1 MSQDMCKVMRLG
13 NKEKHPFYDKG
24 VVMTNGGCTDIQQVW
39 GRGDED
45 ERKKQA
51 PPPGLVSIEQAG
63 AMVKGSPVAGTPQTG
78 LLLCTGKQKNTI
90 QKE

>member
-13 NKEKHPFYDKG
+13 NKEKHPFCDKG
-24 VVMTNGGCTDIQQVW
+24 VAMTIGGYTDIQQVW

-51 PPPGLVSIEQAG
+51 PPTGLVSIEEAG
-63 AMVKGSPVAGTPQTG
+63 GMVKGSPVAGTPQTG
-78 LLLCTGKQKNTI
+78 LLLRTGKQKNTI
-90 QKE
+90 QE

>member
-13 NKEKHPFYDKG
+13 NKEKHPFCDKG
-24 VVMTNGGCTDIQQVW
+24 VAMTIGGYTDIQQVW

-51 PPPGLVSIEQAG
+51 PPPGLVSIEEAG
-63 AMVKGSPVAGTPQTG
+63 GMVKGSPVAGTPQTG
-78 LLLCTGKQKNTI
+78 LLLRTGKQKNTI
-90 QKE
+90 QE